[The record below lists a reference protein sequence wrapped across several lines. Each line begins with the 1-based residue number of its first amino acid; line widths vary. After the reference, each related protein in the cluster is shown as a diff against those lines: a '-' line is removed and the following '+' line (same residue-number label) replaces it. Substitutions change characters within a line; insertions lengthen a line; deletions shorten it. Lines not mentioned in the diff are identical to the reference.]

1 MTDWI
6 TLTLALVAGLL
17 LGAMFFGGLWW
28 TVRRAVS
35 SRNPALWFSGS
46 TVVRT
51 ALALAGF
58 YEVGNHHWQR
68 LLMCL
73 FGFVAARLIL
83 IWLTGPVGSTPKRS
97 TQGASH
103 AP

>member
-1 MTDWI
+1 
-6 TLTLALVAGLL
+6 
-17 LGAMFFGGLWW
+17 
-28 TVRRAVS
+28 
-35 SRNPALWFSGS
+35 
-46 TVVRT
+46 
-51 ALALAGF
+51 
-58 YEVGNHHWQR
+58 
-68 LLMCL
+68 MCL

>member
-1 MTDWI
+1 MTDWMV
-6 TLTLALVAGLL
+6 LTLALVAGLL

-28 TVRRAVS
+28 TVRKAVS

-46 TVVRT
+46 LLVR
-51 ALALAGF
+51 LALAMAGF
-58 YEVGNHHWQR
+58 YGVGSHHWER

-73 FGFVAARLIL
+73 FGFIAARLVVT
-83 IWLTGPVGSTPKRS
+83 WLAGPAGSTPKRS
-97 TQGASH
+97 MEGASH